1 MTNFTPYTYKLIQP
15 RQMSKTRVFGKTGL
29 QNDKKYSKNE
39 PKMTV
44 NIEKTDEFDKIN
56 GLRKLTL
63 LRIIPYTAV

>member
-1 MTNFTPYTYKLIQP
+1 
-15 RQMSKTRVFGKTGL
+15 MSKIRVFGKTGL

-44 NIEKTDEFDKIN
+44 NIEKKDKFDKRN

-63 LRIIPYTAV
+63 FRILPYTAVYSRPYTRKIDNLS